1 MPLLLTSP
9 KILIVDDDEDDFI
22 ITSGYI
28 KDIKNSSFDIEWAS
42 SYAAGVAKMATGVY
56 DLYFVDY
63 RLGAK
68 SGLDFLAEAKKI
80 ECNNPIILLTGQGN
94 YNIDLEAMHTGA
106 IDYLIKTELNREKI
120 ERSIRYALERAKTI
134 KALRD
139 SENKYRRIFEKSKDI
154 IFVADNT
161 LCITEVNDAVTE
173 ILGYSKTDFQSLYL
187 PLLLADNEAKSLF
200 IHNLSSGIS
209 IEDYS
214 TSLYSNTGKIIPC
227 IISVT
232 ITNSNTNQNYIQG
245 IIHDITNL
253 KKAEKSVLQLEKMAA
268 TSRLIRTLAHEV
280 RNPLNNITISA
291 SQLQSEITEP
301 EPSLY
306 LDIIKRNSIRI
317 DNLITELLHS
327 SNPKDNFH
335 KATCLQHIVDE
346 VVAAANDRIT
356 LKRIK
361 LTVDYP
367 SAPISIMADNQNL
380 KLALLNILIN
390 ATEAVKDN
398 SGLISIYIA
407 NKEQKAVLQVTDN
420 GCGISEENI
429 NRIFEPYYTSK
440 QTGAG
445 LGLSFTLSIMKAHGA
460 NTDVVS
466 GRGEGTTF
474 TITFPVSSA
483 NLKIAGAVVTAPAG

>member
-1 MPLLLTSP
+1 MPLQHTSP

-22 ITSGYI
+22 ITSDYI

-68 SGLDFLAEAKKI
+68 SGLDFLAEAKKT
-80 ECNNPIILLTGQGN
+80 ECNSPIILLTGQGN

-154 IFVADNT
+154 IFVADDK
-161 LCITEVNDAVTE
+161 LCITEVNDAVTD
-173 ILGYSKTDFQSLYL
+173 ILGYSKTKFQNLYL
-187 PLLLADNEAKSLF
+187 PLLFADQNAKPLF
-200 IHNLSSGIS
+200 IYNLSNGIS
-209 IEDYS
+209 IDDYS
-214 TSLYSNTGKIIPC
+214 TSLYTITGKIIPC
-227 IISVT
+227 IISAT
-232 ITNSNTNQNYIQG
+232 ITENNTNQNYIQG

-291 SQLQSEITEP
+291 SQLQSEITKP

-327 SNPKDNFH
+327 SNPKDNFQ
-335 KATCLQHIVDE
+335 KTVCIQHIIDE
-346 VVAAANDRIT
+346 VVAASNDRLT
-356 LKRIK
+356 LKKIK
-361 LTVDYP
+361 LIIDYP
-367 SAPISIMADNQNL
+367 PTPISIMADKQNL

-390 ATEAVKDN
+390 ATEAVKEN
-398 SGLISIYIA
+398 LGIISIQLTY
-407 NKEQKAVLQVTDN
+407 NEQKALLQIADN
-420 GCGISEENI
+420 GYGISEESI
-429 NRIFEPYYTSK
+429 SRIFEPYYTSK
-440 QTGAG
+440 HNGAG

-460 NTDVVS
+460 YIDVVS
-466 GRGEGTTF
+466 GKGEGTTF
-474 TITFPVSSA
+474 VISFPI
-483 NLKIAGAVVTAPAG
+483 LTY

>member
-1 MPLLLTSP
+1 MPLQLTPP

-28 KDIKNSSFDIEWAS
+28 KDIKNSSFDIEWAP
-42 SYAAGVAKMATGVY
+42 SYATGVAKMANGVY

-68 SGLDFLAEAKKI
+68 SGLDFLAEAKKT
-80 ECNNPIILLTGQGN
+80 ECNSPIILLTGQGS
-94 YNIDLEAMHTGA
+94 YNIDLEAMHIGA

-120 ERSIRYALERAKTI
+120 ERSIRYALDRAKTI
-134 KALRD
+134 KALRN

-154 IFVADNT
+154 IFVADDA
-161 LCITEVNDAVTE
+161 LCITEVNDAVTD
-173 ILGYSKTDFQSLYL
+173 ILGYSKKEFQNLYL
-187 PLLLADNEAKSLF
+187 PILFADRNAKTLF
-200 IHNLSSGIS
+200 IHNLSNGIS
-209 IEDYS
+209 IDDYS
-214 TSLYSNTGKIIPC
+214 TTLYTITGKIIPC
-227 IISVT
+227 IISAT
-232 ITNSNTNQNYIQG
+232 ITNSNANQNYIQG

-253 KKAEKSVLQLEKMAA
+253 KKAEKSALQLEKMAA

-291 SQLQSEITEP
+291 SQLQSEINKTEP
-301 EPSLY
+301 LLY

-327 SNPKDNFH
+327 SNPKDNSQRP
-335 KATCLQHIVDE
+335 TYLQHIIDE

-356 LKRIK
+356 LKKIK
-361 LTVDYP
+361 LTIDYP
-367 SAPISIMADNQNL
+367 STPISIMADKQNL

-390 ATEAVKDN
+390 ATEAVKEI
-398 SGLISIYIA
+398 SGIISIHLL
-407 NKEQKAVLQVTDN
+407 NKEQKALMHITDN

-466 GRGEGTTF
+466 SRGEGTTF
-474 TITFPVSSA
+474 YMSFPVLPT
-483 NLKIAGAVVTAPAG
+483 NLKTEGAVNTAPSE